1 MKKKVIPENI
11 ELRRKAEEQLSKGNR
26 FPQTPYPI
34 SEEDTQ
40 RLLHELQVRQ
50 IELELQNEELR
61 QLQEETTRSQQFA
74 ALHNDLFDSVPVGYC
89 TISFGNGK
97 ILQANL
103 SALRLLGLSRE
114 EIVGRYFAQMVS
126 SESRAVVSAL
136 FVKVF
141 GQGESG
147 NCNAQL
153 LRNGNVPFWVRLE
166 AKVSNDAR
174 SCYLAIVDMS
184 ERKGAEEALRAGY
197 RELSNLKTALE
208 SIAIVSITD
217 TQGTILYANEKFEA
231 ITQYDL
237 DEIIGQNHRM
247 LNSKYHEPE
256 FFQTMWQTISSGKT
270 WRGDIC
276 NRAKNGSLFW
286 VDTVISPMRNEHGKV
301 YQYLCIRYDVTERK
315 QSDLKQLQQLS
326 MAVNK
331 TTNAIIITDT
341 TGHIT
346 WVNEGFINLTGYSL
360 VEAHGKRPGTL
371 LQGGET
377 DWKTIL
383 TMRNALH
390 QGQGFEVEIINYTRD
405 NNSYWASVKADPFLG
420 DDGALMGYIA
430 VHKDITKRKQAEAS
444 LQFQAKL
451 LNSIGDAVIA
461 TDLQGAITYWNR
473 AAEELYGWSS
483 GELLGKLVTEI
494 LPSSQNM
501 EEAREIFFR
510 LTKGISW
517 SGEFDVQ
524 KKDGTVFHAHVT
536 DIPIVDENGTV
547 TGILGV
553 SRNITE
559 QKHSQQKLSF
569 SEAKLRA
576 VFDSSVQVYFLI
588 DPEFRV
594 IDFSKAA
601 AESVHIIFGK
611 EIRIGDSMADYVL
624 PENLPKFEEYFQKA
638 LGNEFCHYERM
649 VEYPNG
655 WQKHFEFQYMPIR
668 DSGGTIVGVAFS
680 ALDITEQRSIEQSL
694 QQYEQ
699 EREKNYHESQSD
711 EEERNLPSVLP
722 KAALAPAPPVV
733 DKSQSGYI
741 TIPTLTQGNI
751 LLNARKDIVYLKGA
765 KDYTEIVTSSGK
777 QYLCN
782 GSLGSWEKRLFS
794 QGFIRVH
801 RSYIVNMETI
811 HSWQHSGNVIILN
824 MRDGEQITVSRGY
837 RAYFLSSVS

>member
-1 MKKKVIPENI
+1 MKKKVTPINI
-11 ELRRKAEEQLSKGNR
+11 ELRRKAEEQLNNGNH
-26 FPQTPYPI
+26 FPQTPYPRN
-34 SEEDTQ
+34 EEETQ

-61 QLQEETTRSQQFA
+61 QLQEETKQSQQFA
-74 ALHNDLFDSVPVGYC
+74 ALHNELFDAVPVGYC
-89 TISFGNGK
+89 TISFGSGK

-103 SALRLLGLSRE
+103 SAVRLLGFTRE
-114 EIVGRYFAQMVS
+114 EIVGRHFAQIVS
-126 SESRAVVSAL
+126 SESRPVVSEL

-141 GQGESG
+141 GQGEDG

-153 LRNGNVPFWVRLE
+153 LRNGNVPFWAHLE
-166 AKVSNDAR
+166 VKASNDGR
-174 SCYLAIVDMS
+174 SCYLAIVDIT

-231 ITQYDL
+231 ITQYDF

-256 FFQTMWQTISSGKT
+256 FFQTMWQAISSGKT
-270 WRGDIC
+270 WRGEIC
-276 NRAKNGSLFW
+276 NRAKDGSLFW
-286 VDTVISPMRNEHGKV
+286 VDSVISPMRNEHGKV
-301 YQYLCIRYDVTERK
+301 YQYLCIRYDITERK
-315 QSDLKQLQQLS
+315 LSDLKQLQQLS

-331 TTNAIIITDT
+331 TTNAIIITNT

-346 WVNEGFINLTGYSL
+346 WVNEGFINLTGYSF

-405 NNSYWASVKADPFLG
+405 SKSYWASVKVDPFLG

-444 LQFQAKL
+444 LRFQAEL

-461 TDLQGAITYWNR
+461 TNLQGEITYWNR
-473 AAEELYGWSS
+473 SAEELYGWSS

-494 LPSSQNM
+494 LPTSQNID
-501 EEAREIFFR
+501 EAREIFFR

-517 SGEFDVQ
+517 SGEFGVQ
-524 KKDGTVFHAHVT
+524 KKDGTVFHAQVT
-536 DIPIVDENGTV
+536 DIPLLDENGTV

-559 QKHSQQKLSF
+559 QKRSEAKLSF

-588 DPEFRV
+588 DPEFR
-594 IDFSKAA
+594 IIAFSKAA
-601 AESVHIIFGK
+601 AEYVRQLYQK
-611 EIRIGDSMADYVL
+611 EIFVGDDIANYILPDYISI
-624 PENLPKFEEYFQKA
+624 FEGYFLKA
-638 LGNEFCHYERM
+638 LHGESCHHERVLEFSGR
-649 VEYPNG
+649 
-655 WQKHFEFQYMPIR
+655 QIHFEFQYLPIR
-668 DSGGTIVGVAFS
+668 DSGDIIVGVAFS
-680 ALDITEQRSIEQSL
+680 ALNITEQRVIEQSL

-699 EREKNYHESQSD
+699 EREKNYHGSEGD
-711 EEERNLPSVLP
+711 KAGHNLPSVLP

-733 DKSQSGYI
+733 DKSQAGYI

-777 QYLCN
+777 HYLCV
-782 GSLGSWEKRLFS
+782 GALGSWEKRLFP

-811 HSWQHSGNVIILN
+811 HSWHHSANVIILN

-837 RAYFLSSVS
+837 RAYFLSYVS

>member
-1 MKKKVIPENI
+1 MKKKVIPINI
-11 ELRRKAEEQLSKGNR
+11 ELRRKAEERLNNGNH
-26 FPQTPYPI
+26 FPQTPYPT

-40 RLLHELQVRQ
+40 RLLYELQVRQ
-50 IELELQNEELR
+50 IELELQNEELQ
-61 QLQEETTRSQQFA
+61 QLQEETRRFRQFA
-74 ALHNDLFDSVPVGYC
+74 ALHNELFDAVPVGCC
-89 TISFGNGK
+89 TVSFASGK

-103 SALRLLGLSRE
+103 SAQCLLGFTRE
-114 EIVGRYFAQMVS
+114 EIMGRYFAQMVAP
-126 SESRAVVSAL
+126 ESRAVVSEL
-136 FVKVF
+136 FVKVI
-141 GQGESG
+141 GQGEDG
-147 NCNAQL
+147 NCNAEL
-153 LRNGNVPFWVRLE
+153 LRNGNIPFWAHLE
-166 AKVSNDAR
+166 VKVNNDGQ
-174 SCYLAIVDMS
+174 SYSLAIVDMS
-184 ERKGAEEALRAGY
+184 ERKEAEEALRAGY

-217 TQGTILYANEKFEA
+217 TQGTILYANEKFET
-231 ITQYDL
+231 ITQYDV

-256 FFQTMWQTISSGKT
+256 FFRTMWQTISSGKA
-270 WRGDIC
+270 WRGEIC

-286 VDTVISPMRNEHGKV
+286 VDSVISPVRNEHGKV
-301 YQYLCIRYDVTERK
+301 YQYLCIRYDISERK
-315 QSDLKQLQQLS
+315 QSDLRQLRQLS

-341 TGHIT
+341 SGHIT

-360 VEAHGKRPGTL
+360 VEAHGKRPGSL

-383 TMRNALH
+383 AMRNALH
-390 QGQGFEVEIINYTRD
+390 QGQGFEVEIINYTKD
-405 NNSYWASVKADPFLG
+405 NKSYWASVKADPFWG

-494 LPSSQNM
+494 LPTTQNM
-501 EEAREIFFR
+501 DEAREIFFR

-517 SGEFDVQ
+517 TGEFDVQ
-524 KKDGTVFHAHVT
+524 KKDGMVFHAHVT
-536 DIPIVDENGTV
+536 DIPLVDENGIV

-559 QKHSQQKLSF
+559 QKRSDAKLSF

-588 DPEFRV
+588 DSEFR
-594 IDFSKAA
+594 IIAFSKAA
-601 AESVHIIFGK
+601 AEFVRQLYQK
-611 EIRIGDSMADYVL
+611 EIFVSDDIANYILPDYI
-624 PENLPKFEEYFQKA
+624 PIFEGYFLKA
-638 LGNEFCHYERM
+638 LHGESCHHERVLEFSGR
-649 VEYPNG
+649 
-655 WQKHFEFQYMPIR
+655 QIHFEFQYLPIR
-668 DSGGTIVGVAFS
+668 DSGDTIIGVAFS
-680 ALDITEQRSIEQSL
+680 ALNISEQRSIEQSL

-699 EREKNYHESQSD
+699 EREKNYHESQGYKA
-711 EEERNLPSVLP
+711 ERNLPSALP
-722 KAALAPAPPVV
+722 KAALAPAPLG
-733 DKSQSGYI
+733 DKSQSGYL

-782 GSLGSWEKRLFS
+782 GSLGSWEKRLFP

-811 HSWQHSGNVIILN
+811 HSWHHSGNVIILN

-837 RAYFLSSVS
+837 RAYFLSYVS